1 MRHQAACHTLSTQ
14 PDAVTYACEPSRR
27 EAGSARGIS
36 RHATESSFPQARR
49 AATGAETQLRSA
61 SEETSGG
68 RLSHDQRQRS
78 SPASAGSMM
87 LSWCGWRVVAVVLWA
102 VAASAA
108 GEGQAAAVS
117 RGAASPVVQQLERSL
132 LSMFGLQRR
141 PRGKKNVV
149 VPPYMLE
156 LYRLQAQSEPAEPVV
171 QDQYL
176 ADASAVNTIR
186 SFTHRESE
194 ADGQYPSH
202 KMRFRFNVTNI
213 PSEESLQSAEL
224 RLSHS
229 RHPEA
234 PALAPEDL
242 EPSSAPSSQGAA
254 KAKPQRRR
262 WNKAD
267 IPYLQRLMVYDVI
280 RLATARTD
288 PVLRLLDTKLV
299 DAREEGVQTLDVTDA
314 LSRWIKTPSANHGLL
329 VEILP
334 FKQRSA
340 TDSTHFRLRR
350 STDDVEWHE
359 KQPLLVLH
367 TSDGKATSRQRRS
380 TLGKH
385 KKGKQICKRH
395 NMYVDFR
402 KVGWDDWIV
411 APSGYEAYFCMG
423 DCPFPLN
430 DHMNATNHAVVQ
442 TLVNSRYPD
451 RVPKACC
458 VPTELS
464 PISMLYMDDDERF
477 VLKNH
482 QDMVV
487 EACGCR

>member
-1 MRHQAACHTLSTQ
+1 MNKC
-14 PDAVTYACEPSRR
+14 P
-27 EAGSARGIS
+27 
-36 RHATESSFPQARR
+36 
-49 AATGAETQLRSA
+49 
-61 SEETSGG
+61 
-68 RLSHDQRQRS
+68 RLTVFV
-78 SPASAGSMM
+78 
-87 LSWCGWRVVAVVLWA
+87 C
-102 VAASAA
+102 
-108 GEGQAAAVS
+108 
-117 RGAASPVVQQLERSL
+117 
-132 LSMFGLQRR
+132 
-141 PRGKKNVV
+141 
-149 VPPYMLE
+149 PP
-156 LYRLQAQSEPAEPVV
+156 
-171 QDQYL
+171 
-176 ADASAVNTIR
+176 
-186 SFTHRESE
+186 ESE
-194 ADGQYPSH
+194 ADAQYPSH

-213 PSEESLQSAEL
+213 PSEEILQSAEL

-242 EPSSAPSSQGAA
+242 EPSSTPSSQGAA

-267 IPYLQRLMVYDVI
+267 VPYLQRLMVYDVI

-288 PVLRLLDTKLV
+288 PILRLLDTKLV
-299 DAREEGVQTLDVTDA
+299 DAREGGVQTLDVTDA
-314 LSRWIKTPSANHGLL
+314 LTRWVKTPAANHGLL

-340 TDSTHFRLRR
+340 TDSSHFRLRR
-350 STDDVEWHE
+350 STDDGEWHE

-367 TSDGKATSRQRRS
+367 TNDGKATSRQRRS